1 MTNIDAISR
10 WATEHDAPTKTLFME
25 GGRAFSPNIIA
36 EEVETGTE
44 LGMSLF
50 IGMTAYL
57 EGEIVESTR
66 QSALRIADRGQA

>member
-10 WATEHDAPTKTLFME
+10 WATEHDAPTEVLFTE
-25 GGRAFSPNIIA
+25 GGRAFSPTIIA
-36 EEVETGTE
+36 KEAESGTE

-57 EGEIVESTR
+57 ERTIVDSTR
-66 QSALRIADRGQA
+66 QNASRIAERGQA